1 MSDPLRDKD
10 LYTRAVHAGERG
22 PRPDFTSVVTPIY
35 PSIGYLY
42 DDLDDLDAIFAG
54 AREGYVYAR
63 YGSPTVTAL
72 EAAIANLEEGEAA
85 LAFGSGMAAIHA
97 TLLGLGLRAGTAAL
111 VAQDVYGA
119 TYAMFDRLL
128 GSQGVEVRFIDM
140 ANLQAVEEACATL
153 RPRLLFV
160 ETVSNP
166 LLKVADIPSL
176 ARLAHG
182 CGAALVVDNTF
193 ATPYLCRPL
202 SLGADVVIHSAT
214 KYIGGHGDA
223 LGGAIVTSEEHRH
236 AIYEVLKMT
245 GANLGPQEAWLLMRG
260 LKTLPLRMARHC
272 ANALRVADGLARM
285 GGVTRVLY
293 PGRHDHPGHRLA
305 TRLFEGRGY
314 GGMVAFELRNADQEK
329 VFRFFE
335 ALKLCLPATTLGDVY
350 TLVLYPAHSSHRAL
364 SAAARAEVGIGPGLV
379 RMSVGIE
386 AVEDILADIQQA
398 LDTVRYDE
406 E

>member
-1 MSDPLRDKD
+1 MSDSLVGKD
-10 LYTRAVHAGERG
+10 FYTRAVHAGERG
-22 PRPDFTSVVTPIY
+22 PRPDFTPVVTPIY
-35 PSIGYLY
+35 PSVGYLY
-42 DDLDDLDAIFAG
+42 DDLDDLDAIFAD

-63 YGSPTVTAL
+63 YGSPTVRAF
-72 EAAIANLEEGEAA
+72 EAAIANLEEGGAA
-85 LAFGSGMAAIHA
+85 LAFGSGMAANHA
-97 TLLGLGLRAGTAAL
+97 TLLGLGLRAGTSAL

-128 GSQGVEVRFIDM
+128 GSQGVDVRFLDM
-140 ANLQAVEEACATL
+140 ADLEAVEEACEAL
-153 RPRLLFV
+153 GPRILFA
-160 ETVSNP
+160 ETISNP
-166 LLKVADIPSL
+166 LLKVADIPAL
-176 ARLAHG
+176 AQLAHA

-214 KYIGGHGDA
+214 KYIGGHGDV
-223 LGGAIVTSEEHRH
+223 LGGAIVTSQEHQQ
-236 AIYEVLKMT
+236 AIHEVLKMT

-293 PGRHDHPGHRLA
+293 PGRHDHAGHRLA
-305 TRLFEGRGY
+305 TRLFGGRGY
-314 GGMVAFELRNADQEK
+314 GGMVAFELRDADQEK
-329 VFRFFE
+329 VFRFFQ
-335 ALKLCLPATTLGDVY
+335 ALALCLPATTLGDVY

-364 SAAARAEVGIGPGLV
+364 SAAARAQVGIGPGLV

-386 AVEDILADIQQA
+386 AVEDILADVKQA
-398 LDTVRYDE
+398 LDTIRYD
-406 E
+406 